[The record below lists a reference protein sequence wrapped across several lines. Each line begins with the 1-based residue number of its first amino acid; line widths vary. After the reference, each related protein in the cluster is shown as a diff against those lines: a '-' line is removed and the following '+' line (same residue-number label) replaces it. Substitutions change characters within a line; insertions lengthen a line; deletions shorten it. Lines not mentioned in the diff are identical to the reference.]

1 MNSKKGSREDMFK
14 KTMIGLG
21 IAATCAAC
29 QPASSATGTLPEEKA
44 PVSDRQATALD
55 KVVAP
60 PASATPDEEA
70 LYYLGYSMGMNIR
83 QFDLTEA
90 EKNSFKDG
98 FLNSL
103 VPGAG
108 EPEMQVIGPKIQ
120 AFAKKRNDQ
129 LVEKNKK
136 LGAEYLDKR
145 AAESGVEKAP
155 QGFLYKSIKEGE
167 GAQPVLS
174 DRVKVHYTGTLIDG
188 TKFDSSYDR
197 KGPDGTAEPALFPL
211 RGVIQCWTEGLQKMK
226 VGGKAQFVCP
236 AELAYGSRPRPKIPG
251 GSTLIFDVELLEIM
265 PPPPPKPTAS
275 EPRPATPTGPG
286 GMPQNPP
293 GEPQW
298 RK

>member
-1 MNSKKGSREDMFK
+1 MLK
-14 KTMIGLG
+14 KTLIGLG

-29 QPASSATGTLPEEKA
+29 QPASSAAGKTLEAKEPAAEKQSA
-44 PVSDRQATALD
+44 AADSAD

-60 PASATPDEEA
+60 PASATADEEA

-90 EKNSFKDG
+90 EKNAFKDG

-103 VPGAG
+103 LPGAG
-108 EPEMQVIGPKIQ
+108 EPEMRVIGPKIQ

-145 AAESGVEKAP
+145 AAEEGVEKTP

-167 GAQPVLS
+167 GAQPALT

-188 TKFDSSYDR
+188 TKFDSSHDR

-211 RGVIQCWTEGLQKMK
+211 RGVIKCWSDGLQKMK
-226 VGGKAQFVCP
+226 VGGKAQLVCP
-236 AELAYGSRPRPKIPG
+236 AELAYGNRSQPKIPG

-265 PPPPPKPTAS
+265 PPPPPKPTSS

-286 GMPQNPP
+286 GIPQNPQ